1 MWKTKQ
7 SARSP
12 SIKPLFF
19 ILSISKKK
27 KKRGKKELNICP
39 FRKQIY
45 VTYSRKKKRGGVWGF
60 YAFNTIQI
68 PNTQYSDHEGLSNY
82 PYIRETTLPVKTSP
96 PCPLLKRRLTVPY
109 LLGQRHQWNGVGT
122 AG

>member
-7 SARSP
+7 SALSP

-45 VTYSRKKKRGGVWGF
+45 VTYSRKKKEGGFG
-60 YAFNTIQI
+60 AFMHL
-68 PNTQYSDHEGLSNY
+68 TQYKFQILNT
-82 PYIRETTLPVKTSP
+82 PIMK
-96 PCPLLKRRLTVPY
+96 
-109 LLGQRHQWNGVGT
+109 
-122 AG
+122 A